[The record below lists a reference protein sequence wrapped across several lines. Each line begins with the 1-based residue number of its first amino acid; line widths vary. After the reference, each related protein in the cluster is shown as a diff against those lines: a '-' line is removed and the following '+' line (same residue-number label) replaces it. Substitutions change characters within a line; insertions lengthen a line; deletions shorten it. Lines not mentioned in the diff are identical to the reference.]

1 MTIFHIKEFFCK
13 EILLSS
19 RRYIYTKKMKISAK
33 LTAVIFAAIAAFAS
47 VSCEKSE
54 SSIKPEDILGS
65 FTYEGNTYNIRSV
78 VVYPLDNG
86 QTEIWISE
94 TAGYT
99 TVEQIEA
106 SVGGLVL
113 MVPNRIITQGNKE
126 SIDPQRNPIQFI
138 KYDDKTNSGFATLKC
153 ILDKENKTI
162 DLEFSSEQLK
172 ASANA
177 ISGNYKGPYSDYTVP
192 TLNNQWAYNRQ
203 AKDITTADYFE
214 MEDGKPSR
222 LILYY
227 KDGKAIELTIPKA
240 DVGPE
245 INIQADQP
253 NKYSSTSVT
262 YDNGE
267 EFDIFSGQIQII
279 TDRISKN
286 LKVHIKLSNSAGR
299 TLRAD
304 YQGAYRHRFGN
315 KTNRCIYSSGSEGG
329 NGYDGTFLLSS
340 MKVSESNDKVVTFT
354 FTPEKHLDGG
364 QIFATNPTLTVDK
377 SLIGLGEVNTQD
389 ISDALSFKYYTF
401 QLDTKHTEAIPG
413 SVINVEKSPDGTYT
427 VNAELAYVSGTVTKY
442 RDMVDEN
449 GNVVTEWVEEFDELS
464 GEIIKVEK
472 AKQEEYQE
480 DVITTVDLFYNGQAT
495 ND

>member
-1 MTIFHIKEFFCK
+1 M
-13 EILLSS
+13 
-19 RRYIYTKKMKISAK
+19 
-33 LTAVIFAAIAAFAS
+33 
-47 VSCEKSE
+47 
-54 SSIKPEDILGS
+54 
-65 FTYEGNTYNIRSV
+65 
-78 VVYPLDNG
+78 DNG

-106 SVGGLVL
+106 SVGELVIN
-113 MVPNRIITQGNKE
+113 MRTAKIEIEEEQSEK
-126 SIDPQRNPIQFI
+126 NPKDNLWI
-138 KYDDKTNSGFATLKC
+138 KYEGNINDGEHIIKCSLNKNNRTISLDFLSINSDFTNKIEGSY
-153 ILDKENKTI
+153 N
-162 DLEFSSEQLK
+162 
-172 ASANA
+172 
-177 ISGNYKGPYSDYTVP
+177 GPYSDYSVP
-192 TLNNQWAYNRQ
+192 ELNNQWAYNRQ
-203 AKDITTADYFE
+203 AQDITTADYFE
-214 MEDGKPSR
+214 MEDENPSR

-245 INIQADQP
+245 IVIEADEA

-267 EFDIFSGQIQII
+267 EFNIFSGEIQII

-286 LKVHIKLSNSAGR
+286 LKVHIKLSNSAGK

-315 KTNRCIYSSGSEGG
+315 KTNRCKYDSGSG
-329 NGYDGTFLLSS
+329 NLYDGTLVIGS
-340 MKVSESNDKVVTFT
+340 MKLSQSKTDV
-354 FTPEKHLDGG
+354 
-364 QIFATNPTLTVDK
+364 IFEFKPGEQASDVQFDPNRLPILTISKDLFN
-377 SLIGLGEVNTQD
+377 SLKEEGEINTQD
-389 ISDALSFKYYTF
+389 ISEPWTF
-401 QLDTKHTEAIPG
+401 TYHDFYLASYDKSAPDRPTAIPG
-413 SVINVEKSPDGTYT
+413 SVFGIKENTDGTYS
-427 VNAELAYVSGTVTKY
+427 VNIELSYVAKTVTKY

-480 DVITTVDLFYNGQAT
+480 DVITTVDLFYNGQAS

>member
-1 MTIFHIKEFFCK
+1 
-13 EILLSS
+13 
-19 RRYIYTKKMKISAK
+19 MKISAK
-33 LTAVIFAAIAAFAS
+33 LTAIIFAAIAAFAS

-54 SSIKPEDILGS
+54 SSIKPEEILGS
-65 FTYEGNTYNIRSV
+65 FTYEGKTYNIRSV
-78 VVYPLDNG
+78 VLYPLDNG
-86 QTEIWISE
+86 QTEIWMSE

-106 SVGGLVL
+106 SVGELVIS
-113 MVPNRIITQGNKE
+113 MRTADIVNGNELSENSPKE
-126 SIDPQRNPIQFI
+126 NLWI
-138 KYDDKTNSGFATLKC
+138 KYDGTINNGMHVIKCETNESS
-153 ILDKENKTI
+153 KTI
-162 DLEFSSEQLK
+162 SLNFRSTNTDFSNKIEGSY
-172 ASANA
+172 N
-177 ISGNYKGPYSDYTVP
+177 GPYSDYSIP
-192 TLNNQWAYNRQ
+192 ELNNQWAYNRQ
-203 AKDITTADYFE
+203 AQDITTADYFE
-214 MEDGKPSR
+214 MEDKNPSR

-245 INIQADQP
+245 INIQAGQA

-315 KTNRCIYSSGSEGG
+315 KANRCIYSSGSEGG

-340 MKVSESNDKVVTFT
+340 MKVSESDKVTFT
-354 FTPEKHLDGG
+354 FTPGEHLDGG

-377 SLIGLGEVNTQD
+377 NLIGLGEVNTQD
-389 ISDALSFKYYTF
+389 ISYALSFKYYTF

-413 SVINVEKSPDGTYT
+413 SVINVERSSDGTYT

-442 RDMVDEN
+442 RDKVDEN
-449 GNVVTEWVEEFDELS
+449 GNVVTEWVEELDELS

-472 AKQEEYQE
+472 VVQEEYQE
-480 DVITTVDLFYNGQAT
+480 DVITTIDLYFKGQAT

>member
-1 MTIFHIKEFFCK
+1 
-13 EILLSS
+13 
-19 RRYIYTKKMKISAK
+19 MKISAK
-33 LTAVIFAAIAAFAS
+33 LTAIIFAAIAAFAS

-54 SSIKPEDILGS
+54 SSIKPEEILGS

-78 VVYPLDNG
+78 VLYPMDNG
-86 QTEIWISE
+86 QTEIWMSE

-106 SVGGLVL
+106 SVGELVIS
-113 MVPNRIITQGNKE
+113 MRTADIVNGNELSENSPKE
-126 SIDPQRNPIQFI
+126 NLWI
-138 KYDDKTNSGFATLKC
+138 KYDGTINNGMHVIKCETNESS
-153 ILDKENKTI
+153 KTI
-162 DLEFSSEQLK
+162 SLNFRSTNTDFSNKIEGSY
-172 ASANA
+172 N
-177 ISGNYKGPYSDYTVP
+177 GPYSDYSIP
-192 TLNNQWAYNRQ
+192 ELNNQWAYNRQ
-203 AKDITTADYFE
+203 AQDITTADYFE
-214 MEDGKPSR
+214 MEDENPSR

-245 INIQADQP
+245 INIQAGQA

-340 MKVSESNDKVVTFT
+340 MKVSESDKVTFT
-354 FTPEKHLDGG
+354 FTPGEHLDGG

-377 SLIGLGEVNTQD
+377 NLIGLGEVNTQD
-389 ISDALSFKYYTF
+389 ISYALSFKYYTF
-401 QLDTKHTEAIPG
+401 QLGYEYNTEAISG
-413 SVINVEKSPDGTYT
+413 SVINIERNSDGIYT
-427 VNAELAYVSGTVTKY
+427 INAELAYVSGTVTKY
-442 RDMVDEN
+442 RDKVDEN
-449 GNVVTEWVEEFDELS
+449 GNVVTEWVEELDELS

-472 AKQEEYQE
+472 VVQEEYQE
-480 DVITTVDLFYNGQAT
+480 DVITTIDLFFKGPAT

>member
-1 MTIFHIKEFFCK
+1 
-13 EILLSS
+13 
-19 RRYIYTKKMKISAK
+19 MKISAK
-33 LTAVIFAAIAAFAS
+33 LTAIIFAAIAAFAS

-54 SSIKPEDILGS
+54 SESNIKPEEILGS
-65 FTYEGNTYNIRSV
+65 FTYEGKTYNIRSV
-78 VVYPLDNG
+78 VLYPLDNG
-86 QTEIWISE
+86 QTEIWMSE

-106 SVGGLVL
+106 SVGELVIS
-113 MVPNRIITQGNKE
+113 MRTADIVNGNELSENSPKE
-126 SIDPQRNPIQFI
+126 NLWI
-138 KYDDKTNSGFATLKC
+138 KYDGTINNGMHVIKCETNESS
-153 ILDKENKTI
+153 KTI
-162 DLEFSSEQLK
+162 SLNFRSTNTDFSNKIEGSY
-172 ASANA
+172 N
-177 ISGNYKGPYSDYTVP
+177 GPYSDYSIP
-192 TLNNQWAYNRQ
+192 ELNNQWAYNRQ
-203 AKDITTADYFE
+203 AQDITTADYFE
-214 MEDGKPSR
+214 MEDENPSR

-245 INIQADQP
+245 INIQAGQA

-315 KTNRCIYSSGSEGG
+315 KANRCIYSSGSEGG

-340 MKVSESNDKVVTFT
+340 MKVSESDKVTFT
-354 FTPEKHLDGG
+354 FTPGEHLDGG

-377 SLIGLGEVNTQD
+377 NLIGLGEVNTQD
-389 ISDALSFKYYTF
+389 ISYALSFKYYTF

-413 SVINVEKSPDGTYT
+413 SVINVERSSDGTYT

-442 RDMVDEN
+442 RDKVDEN
-449 GNVVTEWVEEFDELS
+449 GNVVTEWVEELDELS

-472 AKQEEYQE
+472 VVQEEYQE
-480 DVITTVDLFYNGQAT
+480 DVITTIDLYFKGQAT

>member
-1 MTIFHIKEFFCK
+1 
-13 EILLSS
+13 
-19 RRYIYTKKMKISAK
+19 MKISAK

-47 VSCEKSE
+47 VSCEKIE
-54 SSIKPEDILGS
+54 SSIKPEEILGS
-65 FTYEGNTYNIRSV
+65 FSYNGNTYNIRSV
-78 VVYPLDNG
+78 VVYKLDNG

-106 SVGGLVL
+106 SVGELVIN
-113 MVPNRIITQGNKE
+113 MRTAKIEIEEEQSEK
-126 SIDPQRNPIQFI
+126 NPKDNLWI
-138 KYDDKTNSGFATLKC
+138 KYEGNINDGEHIIKCSLNKNNRTISLDFLSINSDFTNKIEGSY
-153 ILDKENKTI
+153 N
-162 DLEFSSEQLK
+162 
-172 ASANA
+172 
-177 ISGNYKGPYSDYTVP
+177 GPYSDYSVP
-192 TLNNQWAYNRQ
+192 ELNNQWAYNRQ
-203 AKDITTADYFE
+203 AQDITTADYFE
-214 MEDGKPSR
+214 MEDENPSR

-245 INIQADQP
+245 IVIEADEA

-267 EFDIFSGQIQII
+267 EFNIFSGEIQII

-286 LKVHIKLSNSAGR
+286 LKVHIKLSNSAGK

-315 KTNRCIYSSGSEGG
+315 KTNRCKYDSGSG
-329 NGYDGTFLLSS
+329 NLYDGTLVIGS
-340 MKVSESNDKVVTFT
+340 MKLSQSKTDV
-354 FTPEKHLDGG
+354 
-364 QIFATNPTLTVDK
+364 IFEFKPGEQASDVQFDPNRLPILTISKDLFN
-377 SLIGLGEVNTQD
+377 SLKEEGEINTQD
-389 ISDALSFKYYTF
+389 ISEPWTF
-401 QLDTKHTEAIPG
+401 TYHDFYLASYDKSAPDRPTAIPG
-413 SVINVEKSPDGTYT
+413 SVFGIKENTDGTYS
-427 VNAELAYVSGTVTKY
+427 VNIELSYVAKTVTKY

-480 DVITTVDLFYNGQAT
+480 DVITTVDLFYNGQAS

>member
-1 MTIFHIKEFFCK
+1 
-13 EILLSS
+13 
-19 RRYIYTKKMKISAK
+19 MKISAK

-47 VSCEKSE
+47 VSCEKIE
-54 SSIKPEDILGS
+54 SSIKPEEILGS
-65 FTYEGNTYNIRSV
+65 FTYEGDTYNIRSV
-78 VVYPLDNG
+78 VLYPLDNG
-86 QTEIWISE
+86 QTEIWMSE

-106 SVGGLVL
+106 SVGELVIS
-113 MVPNRIITQGNKE
+113 MRTADIVNGNELSENSPKE
-126 SIDPQRNPIQFI
+126 NLWI
-138 KYDDKTNSGFATLKC
+138 KYDGTINNGMHVIKCETNESS
-153 ILDKENKTI
+153 KTI
-162 DLEFSSEQLK
+162 SLNFRSTNTDFSNKIEGS
-172 ASANA
+172 
-177 ISGNYKGPYSDYTVP
+177 YKGPYSDYSVP
-192 TLNNQWAYNRQ
+192 ELNNQWAYNRQ
-203 AKDITTADYFE
+203 AKDIVSADYFE

-222 LILYY
+222 LVIFDQ
-227 KDGKAIELTIPKA
+227 KGKAIELTIPIDNVRSK
-240 DVGPE
+240 
-245 INIQADQP
+245 INIKATELD
-253 NKYSSTSVT
+253 KYKDITVT

-267 EFDIFSGQIQII
+267 EFEIYSGQIQII
-279 TDRISKN
+279 PADENSKD
-286 LKVHIKLSNSAGR
+286 LKVHINLSNAAGK

-304 YQGAYRHRFGN
+304 YQGTYRHRFGN
-315 KTNRCIYSSGSEGG
+315 KTNRCIYRSGSEGG

-340 MKVSESNDKVVTFT
+340 MKVSESDKVTFT
-354 FTPEKHLDGG
+354 FTPGEHLDGG
-364 QIFATNPTLTVDK
+364 QIFATYPTLIVGK
-377 SLIGLGEVNTQD
+377 SLINAGEVNTQE
-389 ISDALSFKYYTF
+389 ISDVLSFKYYTF

>member
-1 MTIFHIKEFFCK
+1 
-13 EILLSS
+13 
-19 RRYIYTKKMKISAK
+19 MKISAK

-47 VSCEKSE
+47 VSCEKIE
-54 SSIKPEDILGS
+54 SNIKPEEILGS
-65 FTYEGNTYNIRSV
+65 FSYNGNTYNIRSV
-78 VVYPLDNG
+78 VVYTLDNG

-106 SVGGLVL
+106 SVGELVINMRTAKIENEDEQSEDKPKDNL
-113 MVPNRIITQGNKE
+113 W
-126 SIDPQRNPIQFI
+126 I
-138 KYDDKTNSGFATLKC
+138 KYEGNINDGKHIIKCSLNKNNTTLSLDFLSINSDFTNKIEGSY
-153 ILDKENKTI
+153 N
-162 DLEFSSEQLK
+162 
-172 ASANA
+172 
-177 ISGNYKGPYSDYTVP
+177 GPYTDYSVP
-192 TLNNQWAYNRQ
+192 DLNNQWAYNRQ
-203 AKDITTADYFE
+203 AQDITTADYFE

-245 INIQADQP
+245 INIKADEA

-267 EFDIFSGQIQII
+267 EFNIFSGQIQII

-286 LKVHIKLSNSAGR
+286 LKVHIKLSNSAGK

-340 MKVSESNDKVVTFT
+340 MKVSESDKVTFT
-354 FTPEKHLDGG
+354 FTPGEHLDGG
-364 QIFATNPTLTVDK
+364 QIFATYPTLIVGK
-377 SLIGLGEVNTQD
+377 SLINAGEVNTQE
-389 ISDALSFKYYTF
+389 ISDVLSFKYYTF

-480 DVITTVDLFYNGQAT
+480 DVITTVDLFYNGPAT

>member
-1 MTIFHIKEFFCK
+1 
-13 EILLSS
+13 
-19 RRYIYTKKMKISAK
+19 MKISAK

-47 VSCEKSE
+47 VSCEKIE
-54 SSIKPEDILGS
+54 SNIKPEEILGS
-65 FTYEGNTYNIRSV
+65 FSYNGNTYNIRSV
-78 VVYPLDNG
+78 VVYTLDNG

-106 SVGGLVL
+106 SVGELVINMRTAKIENEDEQSEDKPKDNL
-113 MVPNRIITQGNKE
+113 W
-126 SIDPQRNPIQFI
+126 I
-138 KYDDKTNSGFATLKC
+138 KYEGNINDGKHIIKCSLNKNNTTISLDFLSINSDFTNKIEGSY
-153 ILDKENKTI
+153 N
-162 DLEFSSEQLK
+162 
-172 ASANA
+172 
-177 ISGNYKGPYSDYTVP
+177 GPYTDYSVP
-192 TLNNQWAYNRQ
+192 DLNNQWAYNRQ
-203 AKDITTADYFE
+203 AQDITTADYFE

-245 INIQADQP
+245 INIKADEA

-267 EFDIFSGQIQII
+267 EFNIFSGQIQII

-286 LKVHIKLSNSAGR
+286 LKVHIKLSNSAGK

-340 MKVSESNDKVVTFT
+340 MKVSESDKVTFT
-354 FTPEKHLDGG
+354 FTPGEHLDGG
-364 QIFATNPTLTVDK
+364 QIFATYPTLIVGK
-377 SLIGLGEVNTQD
+377 SLINAGEVNTQE
-389 ISDALSFKYYTF
+389 ISDVLSFKYYTF

-480 DVITTVDLFYNGQAT
+480 DVITTVDLFYNGPAT

>member
-1 MTIFHIKEFFCK
+1 
-13 EILLSS
+13 
-19 RRYIYTKKMKISAK
+19 MKISAK
-33 LTAVIFAAIAAFAS
+33 LTAIIFAAIAAFAS

-54 SSIKPEDILGS
+54 NESNIKPEEILGS
-65 FTYEGNTYNIRSV
+65 FTYDGNTYNIRSV
-78 VVYPLDNG
+78 VLYPLDNG
-86 QTEIWISE
+86 QTEIWMSE

-106 SVGGLVL
+106 SVGELVIS
-113 MVPNRIITQGNKE
+113 MRTADIVNGNELSENSPKE
-126 SIDPQRNPIQFI
+126 NLWI
-138 KYDDKTNSGFATLKC
+138 KYDGTINNGMHVIKCETNESS
-153 ILDKENKTI
+153 KTI
-162 DLEFSSEQLK
+162 SLNFRSTNTDFSNKIEGSY
-172 ASANA
+172 N
-177 ISGNYKGPYSDYTVP
+177 GPYSDYSIP
-192 TLNNQWAYNRQ
+192 DLNNQWAYNRQ
-203 AKDITTADYFE
+203 AQDITTADYFE
-214 MEDGKPSR
+214 MEDENPSR

-245 INIQADQP
+245 INIQAGQA

-315 KTNRCIYSSGSEGG
+315 KANRCIYSSGSEGG

-340 MKVSESNDKVVTFT
+340 MKVSESDKVTFT
-354 FTPEKHLDGG
+354 FTPGEHLDGG

-377 SLIGLGEVNTQD
+377 NLIGLGEVNTQD
-389 ISDALSFKYYTF
+389 ISYALSFKYYTF

-413 SVINVEKSPDGTYT
+413 SVINVERSSDGTYT

-442 RDMVDEN
+442 RDKVDEN
-449 GNVVTEWVEEFDELS
+449 GNVVTEWVEELDELS

-472 AKQEEYQE
+472 VVQEEYQE
-480 DVITTVDLFYNGQAT
+480 DVITTIDLYFKGQAT

>member
-1 MTIFHIKEFFCK
+1 
-13 EILLSS
+13 
-19 RRYIYTKKMKISAK
+19 MKISAK
-33 LTAVIFAAIAAFAS
+33 LTAIIFAAIAAFAS

-54 SSIKPEDILGS
+54 SSIKPEEILGS
-65 FTYEGNTYNIRSV
+65 FTYEGDTYNIRSV
-78 VVYPLDNG
+78 VLYPLDNG
-86 QTEIWISE
+86 QTEIWMSE

-106 SVGGLVL
+106 SVGELVIS
-113 MVPNRIITQGNKE
+113 MRTADIVNGNELSENSPKE
-126 SIDPQRNPIQFI
+126 NLWI
-138 KYDDKTNSGFATLKC
+138 KYDGTINNGMHVIKCETNESS
-153 ILDKENKTI
+153 KTI
-162 DLEFSSEQLK
+162 SLNFRSTNTDFSNKIEGSY
-172 ASANA
+172 N
-177 ISGNYKGPYSDYTVP
+177 GPYSDYSIP
-192 TLNNQWAYNRQ
+192 DLNNQWAYNRQ

-245 INIQADQP
+245 INIQADQA

-340 MKVSESNDKVVTFT
+340 MKVSESDKVTFT
-354 FTPEKHLDGG
+354 FTPGEHLDGG
-364 QIFATNPTLTVDK
+364 QIFATNPTLTVDE

-389 ISDALSFKYYTF
+389 ISYALSFKYYTF
-401 QLDTKHTEAIPG
+401 QLDTQHTEAIPG
-413 SVINVEKSPDGTYT
+413 SVINVERSSDGTYT

-442 RDMVDEN
+442 RDKVDEN
-449 GNVVTEWVEEFDELS
+449 GNLVYEWVLSDEFDED
-464 GEIIKVEK
+464 GNQIKVERV
-472 AKQEEYQE
+472 AQEEYQE
-480 DVITTVDLFYNGQAT
+480 DVITTIDLFYNGPAT

>member
-1 MTIFHIKEFFCK
+1 
-13 EILLSS
+13 
-19 RRYIYTKKMKISAK
+19 MKISAK

-47 VSCEKSE
+47 VSCEKIE
-54 SSIKPEDILGS
+54 SNIKPEEILGS
-65 FTYEGNTYNIRSV
+65 FSYNGNTYNIRSV
-78 VVYPLDNG
+78 VVYTLDNG

-106 SVGGLVL
+106 SVGELVINMRTAKIENEDEQSEDKPKDNL
-113 MVPNRIITQGNKE
+113 W
-126 SIDPQRNPIQFI
+126 I
-138 KYDDKTNSGFATLKC
+138 KYEGNINDGKHIIKCSLNKNNTTISLDFLSFNSDFTNKIEGSY
-153 ILDKENKTI
+153 N
-162 DLEFSSEQLK
+162 
-172 ASANA
+172 
-177 ISGNYKGPYSDYTVP
+177 GPYTDYSVP
-192 TLNNQWAYNRQ
+192 DLNNQWAYNRQ
-203 AKDITTADYFE
+203 AQDITTADYFE
-214 MEDGKPSR
+214 MEDENPSR

-245 INIQADQP
+245 IVIKADEA
-253 NKYSSTSVT
+253 NKYSRTSVT

-267 EFDIFSGQIQII
+267 EFNIFSGEIQII

-286 LKVHIKLSNSAGR
+286 LKVHIKLSNSAGK

-340 MKVSESNDKVVTFT
+340 MKVSESDKVTFT
-354 FTPEKHLDGG
+354 FTPGEHLDGG

-401 QLDTKHTEAIPG
+401 QLGYEYNTEAISG
-413 SVINVEKSPDGTYT
+413 SVINIERNSDGIYT
-427 VNAELAYVSGTVTKY
+427 INAELAYVSGTVTKH
-442 RDMVDEN
+442 RDKVDEN
-449 GNVVTEWVEEFDELS
+449 ENLVYEWVLSDEFDED
-464 GEIIKVEK
+464 GNQIKVERV
-472 AKQEEYQE
+472 AQEEYQE
-480 DVITTVDLFYNGQAT
+480 DVITTIDLFYNGPAT

>member
-1 MTIFHIKEFFCK
+1 
-13 EILLSS
+13 
-19 RRYIYTKKMKISAK
+19 MKISAK

-47 VSCEKSE
+47 VSCEKIE
-54 SSIKPEDILGS
+54 SNIKPEEILGS
-65 FTYEGNTYNIRSV
+65 FSYNGNTYNIRSV
-78 VVYPLDNG
+78 VVYTLDNG

-106 SVGGLVL
+106 SVGELVINMRTAKIENEDEQSEDKPKDNL
-113 MVPNRIITQGNKE
+113 W
-126 SIDPQRNPIQFI
+126 I
-138 KYDDKTNSGFATLKC
+138 KYEGNINDGKHIIKCSLNKNNTTISLDFLSINSDFTNKIEGSY
-153 ILDKENKTI
+153 N
-162 DLEFSSEQLK
+162 
-172 ASANA
+172 
-177 ISGNYKGPYSDYTVP
+177 GPYTDYSVP
-192 TLNNQWAYNRQ
+192 DLNNQWAYNRQ
-203 AKDITTADYFE
+203 AQDITTADYFE

-245 INIQADQP
+245 INIKADEA

-267 EFDIFSGQIQII
+267 EFNIFSGQIQII

-286 LKVHIKLSNSAGR
+286 LKVHIKLSNSAGK

-340 MKVSESNDKVVTFT
+340 MKVSESDKVTFT
-354 FTPEKHLDGG
+354 FTPGEHLDGG
-364 QIFATNPTLTVDK
+364 QIFATYPTLIVGK
-377 SLIGLGEVNTQD
+377 SLINAGEVNTQE
-389 ISDALSFKYYTF
+389 ISDVLSFKYYTF

>member
-1 MTIFHIKEFFCK
+1 
-13 EILLSS
+13 
-19 RRYIYTKKMKISAK
+19 MKISAK
-33 LTAVIFAAIAAFAS
+33 LTAIIFAAIAAFAS

-54 SSIKPEDILGS
+54 SSIKPEEILGS
-65 FTYEGNTYNIRSV
+65 FTYEGDTYNIRSV
-78 VVYPLDNG
+78 VLYPLDNG
-86 QTEIWISE
+86 QTEIWMSE

-106 SVGGLVL
+106 SVGELVIS
-113 MVPNRIITQGNKE
+113 MRTADIVNGNELSENSPKE
-126 SIDPQRNPIQFI
+126 NLWI
-138 KYDDKTNSGFATLKC
+138 KYDGTINNGMHVIKCETNESS
-153 ILDKENKTI
+153 KTI
-162 DLEFSSEQLK
+162 SLNFRSTNTDFSNKIEGSY
-172 ASANA
+172 N
-177 ISGNYKGPYSDYTVP
+177 GPYSDYSIP
-192 TLNNQWAYNRQ
+192 DLNNQWAYNRQ
-203 AKDITTADYFE
+203 AQDITTADYFE

-245 INIQADQP
+245 IVIQAGQA

-267 EFDIFSGQIQII
+267 EFDIFSGEIQII

-340 MKVSESNDKVVTFT
+340 MKVSESDKVTFT
-354 FTPEKHLDGG
+354 FTPGEHLDGG
-364 QIFATNPTLTVDK
+364 QIFATNPTLTVDE

-389 ISDALSFKYYTF
+389 ISYALSFKYYTF
-401 QLDTKHTEAIPG
+401 QLDTQHTEAIPG
-413 SVINVEKSPDGTYT
+413 SVINVERSSDGTYT

-442 RDMVDEN
+442 RDKVDEN
-449 GNVVTEWVEEFDELS
+449 GNLVYEWVLSDEFDED
-464 GEIIKVEK
+464 GNQIKVERV
-472 AKQEEYQE
+472 AQEEYQE
-480 DVITTVDLFYNGQAT
+480 DVITTIDLFYNGPAT